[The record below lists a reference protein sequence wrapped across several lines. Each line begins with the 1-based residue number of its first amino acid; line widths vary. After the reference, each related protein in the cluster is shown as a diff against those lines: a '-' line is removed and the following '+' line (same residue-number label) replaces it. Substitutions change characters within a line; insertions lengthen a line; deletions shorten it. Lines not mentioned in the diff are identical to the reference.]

1 MIECLVVFDNLI
13 NFSVVFLLFCQIERI
28 LINIQS
34 FLELLF
40 YKMNIPLFFIFSHR
54 FNNLFE
60 GLEIQVILF
69 RFIHPIYLVFV
80 NFCKVLLEQE
90 REGALVTMI
99 PNVVDRAYFM
109 EHSATLFQGNE
120 FIRLQVDKLK
130 NDKPHVKWG
139 LLDIILLRIS
149 KQKNVFEIGF
159 DWIHF

>member
-13 NFSVVFLLFCQIERI
+13 NFSVVFLLFRQIERI

-40 YKMNIPLFFIFSHR
+40 YKMNIPLFFIFTHR

-80 NFCKVLLEQE
+80 NSCKVLLE
-90 REGALVTMI
+90 
-99 PNVVDRAYFM
+99 
-109 EHSATLFQGNE
+109 
-120 FIRLQVDKLK
+120 
-130 NDKPHVKWG
+130 
-139 LLDIILLRIS
+139 
-149 KQKNVFEIGF
+149 
-159 DWIHF
+159 